1 MDEVSISIWAIA
13 VIGGPI
19 LLAAALGFGVWR
31 ARLRRRRAA
40 AAGRHAAAT
49 ARPHEGRRR

>member
-1 MDEVSISIWAIA
+1 MDEVSISAWAVA

-40 AAGRHAAAT
+40 AAGRSAAAQSV
-49 ARPHEGRRR
+49 EDRRR

>member
-1 MDEVSISIWAIA
+1 MDDASISIWAIA

-19 LLAAALGFGVWR
+19 LLAGAMGYAILR

-40 AAGRHAAAT
+40 AANQRVA
-49 ARPHEGRRR
+49 PSDQDRRR